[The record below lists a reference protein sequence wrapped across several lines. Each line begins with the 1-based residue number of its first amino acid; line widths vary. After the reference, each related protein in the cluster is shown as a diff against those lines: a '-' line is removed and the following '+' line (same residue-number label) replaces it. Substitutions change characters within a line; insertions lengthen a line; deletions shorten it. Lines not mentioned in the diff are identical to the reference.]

1 MILTL
6 TLNPAI
12 DRNVTVDKLVF
23 EDRAYILASRESAGG
38 RGLNASY
45 VLNSFGAQTLAITPC
60 GGRNGKHLEEFL
72 LACGFPVEL
81 VRIKNE
87 VRVNMTIADR
97 QGLAIKLNELGP
109 AMSAAELARIERA
122 VKARLHGSAWLMVC
136 GSAPPGVP
144 HDFYA
149 RLVHLAKLHRV
160 KTLVD
165 ADGEALAMALEA
177 KPTVVTPN
185 QQEAERLLGRVLLTR
200 QHFLEAAERI
210 RAMGAESVV
219 LSLGA
224 RGAAGAAHAGGP
236 LFEATPPRVDTLC
249 PIGAGDALAA
259 AFVWSMTRK
268 NDFGEALRWGVAAGT
283 ASARLPGVSF
293 ATLQQTREIYARVE
307 VKRAHG

>member
-23 EDRAYILASRESAGG
+23 EERAYILSTREAPGG
-38 RGLNASY
+38 RGINASL
-45 VLNSFGAQTLAITPC
+45 VISSFGGQTLAIAPC
-60 GGRNGKHLEEFL
+60 GGRTGKRLEEFL
-72 LACGFPVEL
+72 LECDFPVEL
-81 VRIKNE
+81 VRVKND

-97 QGLAIKLNELGP
+97 QGLAIKLNERGP
-109 AMSAAELARIERA
+109 ALSSAEVARLERA
-122 VKARLHGSAWLMVC
+122 VKARLPGAAWLMLC

-144 HDFYA
+144 PELYA
-149 RLVHLAKLHRV
+149 RLVHLARTHKVR
-160 KTLVD
+160 TLVD
-165 ADGEALAMALEA
+165 ADGEALEAALDA
-177 KPTVVTPN
+177 KPTLVSPN

-200 QHFLEAAERI
+200 AHFQEAAERM
-210 RAMGAESVV
+210 RAMGAEGVV

-224 RGAAGAAHAGGP
+224 RGALGAAAGGK
-236 LFEATPPRVDTLC
+236 LWEATPPRLDALC

-268 NDFGEALRWGVAAGT
+268 NDFPEALRWGVAAGT

-293 ATLQQTREIYARVE
+293 ASLAQTREIYARIE
-307 VKRAHG
+307 VKAVP